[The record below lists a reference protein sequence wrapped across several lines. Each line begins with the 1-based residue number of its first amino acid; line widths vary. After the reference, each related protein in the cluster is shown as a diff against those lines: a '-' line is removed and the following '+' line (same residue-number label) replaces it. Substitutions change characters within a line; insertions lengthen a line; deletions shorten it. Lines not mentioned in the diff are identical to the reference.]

1 MAVNKIF
8 HTNNS
13 ATIQTEKNLYS
24 DLVKEAIQIYGHDV
38 YYIDRT
44 TVAIDNVLGED
55 SLSKF
60 TTQVPIEMYVEN
72 AEGGYEGEKELMNQ
86 FGLENRNEL
95 TLVVH
100 KNRFQDLTK
109 QIRLESGT
117 DTTGGAI
124 LLESGTIDQS
134 SDSSV
139 LETVTSGSD
148 FYILTETDATDSDRP
163 LEGDLVFH
171 PILNKIFEINFV
183 DHDEPFHQLD
193 NNPVYKMQCRLFEY
207 GSEVLDT
214 GITAID
220 AIEDAESLDALAYQ
234 FTLEQSATTTINQN
248 ISIDHTTSEGRG
260 LLLLDRTDSDGTD
273 AGDNLIGED
282 ETPGGESILLE
293 NPADEHDESYLINE
307 EYIVGDQSTDK
318 VNQNELFEQLD
329 DTILDFS
336 ESNPFGD
343 AGEPS

>member
-1 MAVNKIF
+1 MAVNKAF
-8 HTNNS
+8 HTSNS
-13 ATIQTEKNLYS
+13 TAITSEKNLYS

-72 AEGGYEGEKELMNQ
+72 SDGGYEGEKELMSQ

-100 KNRFQDLTK
+100 RERFQDLTK
-109 QIRLESGT
+109 QIQIESGT

-148 FYILTETDATDSDRP
+148 FYLLTETDAVNTDRP
-163 LEGDLVFH
+163 YEGDLVYH
-171 PILNKIFEINFV
+171 PILGKIFEISFV

-193 NNPVYKMQCRLFEY
+193 NNPVFKLSCKQFEY
-207 GSEVLDT
+207 GSDALDT
-214 GITAID
+214 GISTID
-220 AIEDAESLDALAYQ
+220 DIEDDLSVNTHDYQ
-234 FTLEQSATTTINQN
+234 FTLEQSSAQNEEINIQHARSN
-248 ISIDHTTSEGRG
+248 FG
-260 LLLLDRTDSDGTD
+260 LLLEETD
-273 AGDNLIGED
+273 GDNIIGED
-282 ETPGGESILLE
+282 DSTSVGESILLE
-293 NPADEHDESYLINE
+293 NDADSGDSAYLLTE
-307 EYIVGDQSTDK
+307 DYIVGDGVQDK
-318 VNQNELFEQLD
+318 TAQNELFDKLD
-329 DTILDFS
+329 DNVLDFS

-343 AGEPS
+343 AGVYA

>member
-1 MAVNKIF
+1 MAVNKSF

-13 ATIQTEKNLYS
+13 ATIQTDKNLYS

-100 KNRFQDLTK
+100 KTRFQDLTK
-109 QIRLESGT
+109 QISIESGT
-117 DTTGGAI
+117 DTTGGSI

-148 FYILTETDATDSDRP
+148 FYILTETDATDADRP
-163 LEGDLVFH
+163 LEGDLVYH
-171 PILNKIFEINFV
+171 PILNKIFEVNFV

-193 NNPVYKMQCRLFEY
+193 NNPVFKLSCKQFEY
-207 GSEVLDT
+207 SSEALDT
-214 GITAID
+214 GITDID
-220 AIEDAESLDALAYQ
+220 SIEDALTRNSRDFE
-234 FTLEQSATTTINQN
+234 FTLEQSTAQNENINIQHARSN
-248 ISIDHTTSEGRG
+248 FG
-260 LLLLDRTDSDGTD
+260 LLLEETD
-273 AGDNLIGED
+273 GDNIIGED
-282 ETPGGESILLE
+282 DSTSVGESIQLE
-293 NPADEHDESYLINE
+293 NDADSGDASFLLQETYN
-307 EYIVGDQSTDK
+307 VGDFVQDK
-318 VNQNELFEQLD
+318 TAQNELFDQLD
-329 DTILDFS
+329 NNVLDFS

-343 AGEPS
+343 AGVSA

>member
-100 KNRFQDLTK
+100 KTRFQDLTK
-109 QIRLESGT
+109 QISIESGT
-117 DTTGGAI
+117 DTTGGSI

-148 FYILTETDATDSDRP
+148 FYILTETDATDADRP
-163 LEGDLVFH
+163 LEGDLVYH
-171 PILNKIFEINFV
+171 PILNKIFEVNFV

-193 NNPVYKMQCRLFEY
+193 NNPVFKLSCKQFEY
-207 GSEVLDT
+207 SSEALDT
-214 GITAID
+214 GISTID
-220 AIEDAESLDALAYQ
+220 SIEDDLSRNTHDYQ
-234 FTLEQSATTTINQN
+234 FTLEQSTAQNEEINIQHARSN
-248 ISIDHTTSEGRG
+248 FG
-260 LLLLDRTDSDGTD
+260 LLLEETD
-273 AGDNLIGED
+273 GDNIIGED
-282 ETPGGESILLE
+282 DSTSVGESIQLE
-293 NPADEHDESYLINE
+293 NDADSGDASFLLQETYN
-307 EYIVGDQSTDK
+307 VGDFVQDK
-318 VNQNELFEQLD
+318 TAQNELFDQLD
-329 DTILDFS
+329 NNVLDFS

-343 AGEPS
+343 AGVSA

>member
-1 MAVNKIF
+1 MAVNKAF

-13 ATIQTEKNLYS
+13 TAITSEKNLYS
-24 DLVKEAIQIYGHDV
+24 DLVKEAIQIFGHDV

-72 AEGGYEGEKELMNQ
+72 AEGGYEGEKELMSQ

-100 KNRFQDLTK
+100 KERFQDLTK
-109 QIRLESGT
+109 QIQIESDT
-117 DTTGGAI
+117 DTTGGSI

-134 SDSSV
+134 GDSSV

-148 FYILTETDATDSDRP
+148 FYLLTETDAVSTDRP
-163 LEGDLVFH
+163 YEGDLVYH
-171 PILNKIFEINFV
+171 PILGKIFEISFV

-193 NNPVYKMQCRLFEY
+193 NNPIYKLNCKQFEY
-207 GSEVLDT
+207 SSEALDT
-214 GITAID
+214 GITTID
-220 AIEDAESLDALAYQ
+220 SIEDTESRNTRDYE
-234 FTLEQSATTTINQN
+234 FTLEQSTAQNEEINIQHARSN
-248 ISIDHTTSEGRG
+248 FG
-260 LLLLDRTDSDGTD
+260 LLLEETD
-273 AGDNLIGED
+273 GDNIIGED
-282 ETPGGESILLE
+282 DETSVGTSILLE
-293 NPADEHDESYLINE
+293 NAADSGDDSYLLTE
-307 EYIVGDQSTDK
+307 DYIVGDYVQDK
-318 VNQNELFEQLD
+318 TAQNELFDKLD
-329 DTILDFS
+329 DNVLDFS

-343 AGEPS
+343 AGVFA

>member
-100 KNRFQDLTK
+100 KTRFQDLTK
-109 QIRLESGT
+109 QISIESGT
-117 DTTGGAI
+117 DTTGGSI

-148 FYILTETDATDSDRP
+148 FYILTETDATDADRP
-163 LEGDLVFH
+163 LEGDLVYH
-171 PILNKIFEINFV
+171 PILNKIFEVNFV

-193 NNPVYKMQCRLFEY
+193 NNPVFKLSCKQFEY
-207 GSEVLDT
+207 GSDALDT
-214 GITAID
+214 GITDID
-220 AIEDAESLDALAYQ
+220 SIEDALTRNSRDFE
-234 FTLEQSATTTINQN
+234 FTLEQSSAQNENINIQHARSN
-248 ISIDHTTSEGRG
+248 FG
-260 LLLLDRTDSDGTD
+260 LLLEETD
-273 AGDNLIGED
+273 GDNIIGED
-282 ETPGGESILLE
+282 DTTSVGESIQLE
-293 NPADEHDESYLINE
+293 NDADSGDPSFLLQETYN
-307 EYIVGDQSTDK
+307 VGDFVEDK
-318 VNQNELFEQLD
+318 TAQNELFDQLD
-329 DTILDFS
+329 NNVLDFS

-343 AGEPS
+343 AGVSA

>member
-1 MAVNKIF
+1 MAVNKAF

-13 ATIQTEKNLYS
+13 TAIQSEKNLYS

-72 AEGGYEGEKELMNQ
+72 AEGGYEGEKELISQ

-100 KNRFQDLTK
+100 KDRFQDLTK
-109 QIRLESGT
+109 QIRIESGT
-117 DTTGGAI
+117 DTTGGSI

-134 SDSSV
+134 EDSSV

-148 FYILTETDATDSDRP
+148 FYILTESDAANTDRP
-163 LEGDLVFH
+163 LEGDLVYH
-171 PILNKIFEINFV
+171 PILGKIFEVSFV

-193 NNPVYKMQCRLFEY
+193 NNPVFKLNCKQFEY
-207 GSEVLDT
+207 SSEALDT
-214 GITAID
+214 GITDID
-220 AIEDAESLDALAYQ
+220 SIEDSLSRNTHDYQ
-234 FTLEQSATTTINQN
+234 FTLEQSTAQNEEINIQHARSN
-248 ISIDHTTSEGRG
+248 FG
-260 LLLLDRTDSDGTD
+260 LLLEETD
-273 AGDNLIGED
+273 GDNIIGED
-282 ETPGGESILLE
+282 DTTSVGESILLE
-293 NPADEHDESYLINE
+293 NSADSGDPSYLITE
-307 EYIVGDQSTDK
+307 DYIVGDAVSDK
-318 VNQNELFEQLD
+318 TAQNELFDSLD
-329 DTILDFS
+329 DDVLDFS
-336 ESNPFGD
+336 ETNPFGD
-343 AGEPS
+343 AGVFA

>member
-100 KNRFQDLTK
+100 KTRFQDLTK
-109 QIRLESGT
+109 QISIESGT
-117 DTTGGAI
+117 DTTGGSI
-124 LLESGTIDQS
+124 LLEAGTIDQS

-148 FYILTETDATDSDRP
+148 FYILTETDATDADRP
-163 LEGDLVFH
+163 LEGDLVYH
-171 PILNKIFEINFV
+171 PILNKIFEVNFV

-193 NNPVYKMQCRLFEY
+193 NNPVFKLSCKQFEY
-207 GSEVLDT
+207 SSEALDT
-214 GITAID
+214 GITDID
-220 AIEDAESLDALAYQ
+220 SIEDALTRNSRDFE
-234 FTLEQSATTTINQN
+234 FTLEQSTAQNENINIQHARSN
-248 ISIDHTTSEGRG
+248 FG
-260 LLLLDRTDSDGTD
+260 LLLEETD
-273 AGDNLIGED
+273 GDNIIGED
-282 ETPGGESILLE
+282 DSTSVGESIQLE
-293 NPADEHDESYLINE
+293 NDADSGDASFLLQETYN
-307 EYIVGDQSTDK
+307 VGDFVQDK
-318 VNQNELFEQLD
+318 TAQNELFDQLD
-329 DTILDFS
+329 NNVLDFS

-343 AGEPS
+343 AGVSA

>member
-1 MAVNKIF
+1 MAVNKAF

-13 ATIQTEKNLYS
+13 TSLQTEKNLYS

-55 SLSKF
+55 SLSTF
-60 TTQVPIEMYVEN
+60 STQVPIEMYVEN
-72 AEGGYEGEKELMNQ
+72 AEGGYEGEKELVSQ

-100 KNRFQDLTK
+100 KDRFQDLTK

-117 DTTGGAI
+117 DTTGGSI

-139 LETVTSGSD
+139 LETVTTGSD
-148 FYILTETDATDSDRP
+148 FYILTESDAANTDRP
-163 LEGDLVFH
+163 LEGDLVYH
-171 PILNKIFEINFV
+171 PILEKIFEVTFV

-193 NNPVYKMQCRLFEY
+193 NNPVFKLSCKQFEY
-207 GSEVLDT
+207 SSEALDT
-214 GITAID
+214 GISTID
-220 AIEDAESLDALAYQ
+220 SIEDDLSRNTHDYQ
-234 FTLEQSATTTINQN
+234 FTLEQSTAQNEEINIQHARSN
-248 ISIDHTTSEGRG
+248 FG
-260 LLLLDRTDSDGTD
+260 LLLEETD
-273 AGDNLIGED
+273 GDNIIGED
-282 ETPGGESILLE
+282 DSTSVGESIQLE
-293 NPADEHDESYLINE
+293 NDADSGDASFLLQETYN
-307 EYIVGDQSTDK
+307 VGDFVQDK
-318 VNQNELFEQLD
+318 TAQNELFDQLD
-329 DTILDFS
+329 NNVLDFS

-343 AGEPS
+343 AGVSA

>member
-1 MAVNKIF
+1 MAVNKAF
-8 HTNNS
+8 HTDNS
-13 ATIQTEKNLYS
+13 TSIQTEKNLYS

-55 SLSKF
+55 SLSTF
-60 TTQVPIEMYVEN
+60 STQVPIEMYVEN

-193 NNPVYKMQCRLFEY
+193 NNPVFKLSCKQFEY
-207 GSEVLDT
+207 GSDALDT
-214 GITAID
+214 GITDID
-220 AIEDAESLDALAYQ
+220 SIEDALTRNSRDFE
-234 FTLEQSATTTINQN
+234 FTLEQSSAQNENINIQHARSN
-248 ISIDHTTSEGRG
+248 FG
-260 LLLLDRTDSDGTD
+260 LLLEETD
-273 AGDNLIGED
+273 GDNIIGED
-282 ETPGGESILLE
+282 DTTSVGESIQLE
-293 NPADEHDESYLINE
+293 NDADSGDPSFLLQETYN
-307 EYIVGDQSTDK
+307 VGDFVQDK
-318 VNQNELFEQLD
+318 TAQNELFDQLD
-329 DTILDFS
+329 NNVLDFS

-343 AGEPS
+343 AGVSA

>member
-100 KNRFQDLTK
+100 KTRFQDLTK
-109 QIRLESGT
+109 QISIESGT
-117 DTTGGAI
+117 DTTGGSI

-148 FYILTETDATDSDRP
+148 FYILTETDATDADRP
-163 LEGDLVFH
+163 LEGDLVYH
-171 PILNKIFEINFV
+171 PILNKIFEVNFV

-193 NNPVYKMQCRLFEY
+193 NNPVFKLSCKQFEY
-207 GSEVLDT
+207 GSDALDT
-214 GITAID
+214 GISEID
-220 AIEDAESLDALAYQ
+220 SIEDALTRNSRDFE
-234 FTLEQSATTTINQN
+234 FTLEQSSAVNENINIQHARSN
-248 ISIDHTTSEGRG
+248 FG
-260 LLLLDRTDSDGTD
+260 LLLEETD
-273 AGDNLIGED
+273 GDNIIGED
-282 ETPGGESILLE
+282 DTTSVGESIQLE
-293 NPADEHDESYLINE
+293 NDADSGDPSFLLQETYN
-307 EYIVGDQSTDK
+307 VGDFVQDK
-318 VNQNELFEQLD
+318 TAQNELFDQLD
-329 DTILDFS
+329 NNVLDFS

-343 AGEPS
+343 AGVSA

>member
-1 MAVNKIF
+1 MAVNKAF

-55 SLSKF
+55 SLSTF
-60 TTQVPIEMYVEN
+60 STQVPIEMYVEN

-100 KNRFQDLTK
+100 KDRFQDLTK
-109 QIRLESGT
+109 QVRLESGT
-117 DTTGGAI
+117 DTTGGSI

-171 PILNKIFEINFV
+171 PILNKIFEVNFV

-193 NNPVYKMQCRLFEY
+193 NNPVFKLSCKQFEY
-207 GSEVLDT
+207 GSDALDT
-214 GITAID
+214 GITDID
-220 AIEDAESLDALAYQ
+220 SIEDALTRNPRDFE
-234 FTLEQSATTTINQN
+234 FTLEQSSAVNENINIQHARSN
-248 ISIDHTTSEGRG
+248 LG
-260 LLLLDRTDSDGTD
+260 LLLEETD
-273 AGDNLIGED
+273 GDNIIGED
-282 ETPGGESILLE
+282 DTTSVGESIQLE
-293 NPADEHDESYLINE
+293 NDADSGDSAYLLTE
-307 EYIVGDQSTDK
+307 DYIVGDAVQDK
-318 VNQNELFEQLD
+318 TAQNELFDKLD
-329 DTILDFS
+329 NSVLDFS

-343 AGEPS
+343 AGSKG

>member
-1 MAVNKIF
+1 MAVNKAF

-55 SLSKF
+55 SLSTF
-60 TTQVPIEMYVEN
+60 STQVPIEMYVEN

-100 KNRFQDLTK
+100 KTRFQDLTK
-109 QIRLESGT
+109 QVRLESGT
-117 DTTGGAI
+117 DTTGGSI

-148 FYILTETDATDSDRP
+148 FYILTETDATDADRP
-163 LEGDLVFH
+163 LEGDLVYH
-171 PILNKIFEINFV
+171 PILGKIFEVNFV

-193 NNPVYKMQCRLFEY
+193 NNPVYKLSCKQFEY
-207 GSEVLDT
+207 SSEALDT
-214 GITAID
+214 GISTID
-220 AIEDAESLDALAYQ
+220 SIEDDLSRNTHDYQ
-234 FTLEQSATTTINQN
+234 FTLEQSTAQNENINIQHARSN
-248 ISIDHTTSEGRG
+248 FG
-260 LLLLDRTDSDGTD
+260 LLLEETD
-273 AGDNLIGED
+273 GDNIIGED
-282 ETPGGESILLE
+282 DTTSVGESILLE
-293 NPADEHDESYLINE
+293 NDADTGDASYLLTE
-307 EYIVGDQSTDK
+307 DYVVGDFVQDK
-318 VNQNELFEQLD
+318 TAQNELFDQLD
-329 DTILDFS
+329 NNVLDFS

-343 AGEPS
+343 AGVSA

>member
-1 MAVNKIF
+1 MAVNKAF

-55 SLSKF
+55 SLSTF
-60 TTQVPIEMYVEN
+60 STQVPIEMYVEN

-193 NNPVYKMQCRLFEY
+193 NNPVFKLSCKQFEY
-207 GSEVLDT
+207 GSDALDT
-214 GITAID
+214 GITDID
-220 AIEDAESLDALAYQ
+220 SIEDALTRNSRDFE
-234 FTLEQSATTTINQN
+234 FTLEQSSAVNENINIQHARSN
-248 ISIDHTTSEGRG
+248 FG
-260 LLLLDRTDSDGTD
+260 LLLEETD
-273 AGDNLIGED
+273 GDNIIGED
-282 ETPGGESILLE
+282 DTTSVGESIQLE
-293 NPADEHDESYLINE
+293 NDADSGDPSFLLQETYN
-307 EYIVGDQSTDK
+307 VGDFVQDK
-318 VNQNELFEQLD
+318 TAQNELFDQLD
-329 DTILDFS
+329 NNVLDFS

-343 AGEPS
+343 AGVSA

>member
-1 MAVNKIF
+1 MAVNMAF

-13 ATIQTEKNLYS
+13 TAITSEKNLYS
-24 DLVKEAIQIYGHDV
+24 DLVKEAIQIFGHDV

-72 AEGGYEGEKELMNQ
+72 AEGGYEGEKELMTQ

-100 KNRFQDLTK
+100 KDRFQDLTK

-124 LLESGTIDQS
+124 LLESGTIDQTE
-134 SDSSV
+134 DSSV

-163 LEGDLVFH
+163 LEGDLVYH
-171 PILNKIFEINFV
+171 PILNKIFEVNFV

-193 NNPVYKMQCRLFEY
+193 NNPVFKLSCKQFEY
-207 GSEVLDT
+207 SSEALDT
-214 GITAID
+214 GITDID
-220 AIEDAESLDALAYQ
+220 SIEDALTRNSRDFE
-234 FTLEQSATTTINQN
+234 FTLEQSTAQNENINIQHARSN
-248 ISIDHTTSEGRG
+248 FG
-260 LLLLDRTDSDGTD
+260 LLLEETD
-273 AGDNLIGED
+273 GDNIVGED
-282 ETPGGESILLE
+282 DTTSVGESIQLE
-293 NPADEHDESYLINE
+293 NDADSGDASFLLQETYN
-307 EYIVGDQSTDK
+307 VGDFVQDK
-318 VNQNELFEQLD
+318 TAQNELFDQLD
-329 DTILDFS
+329 NNVLDFT

-343 AGEPS
+343 AGVSA